1 MASPNLFLCI
11 LLVVFGS
18 HLSTISAA
26 GDGEQSFVVVSTRSF
41 ETQDV
46 CSTSTSTVTPR
57 PNRAGAAVPL
67 VHRHGPCA
75 KSPSTDKPS
84 SFAEALHRSRVRAD
98 YIMSRA
104 LRGRGTTTIMEMQ
117 EQKEGKVSI
126 PAHLDTSVDSQEYVV
141 TLGLGTPAVEQVLL
155 MDTGSDLSWVQC
167 APCNSTDCY
176 PQKDPLFDPRKS
188 STYAPI
194 PCGSD
199 ICKRLQSDR
208 FDNGCSMNRN
218 GTQSQ
223 CGYRVE
229 YGGGLKTRG
238 VYSNEALTMAPGVV
252 IKDFHFGCAYKQIG
266 SDDKS
271 DGLLGLGGAPESL
284 PVQTSAVYGGSFSY
298 CLPPVS
304 SGTGFLALG
313 APSNTSGFSF
323 TPMTPFMDYATFYL
337 VKLTGISVG
346 GKQLRIPPKVFEG
359 GLIVDC
365 GNIISHLPSTPYAK
379 LQSAFRAA
387 MAAYPLIPSDEY
399 DTCYNFTGYSNVTV
413 PKVAL
418 TFTGGVTIDLD
429 VPNGV
434 LLDGCLAFTE
444 SGPDDYVGFLGNVQM
459 RTLEMLYDVKGGRL
473 GFQAGAC

>member
-1 MASPNLFLCI
+1 MASPHLFLCI

-18 HLSTISAA
+18 YLSTISAA
-26 GDGEQSFVVVSTRSF
+26 GD
-41 ETQDV
+41 
-46 CSTSTSTVTPR
+46 VTPR

-104 LRGRGTTTIMEMQ
+104 LRGRGTTTTM
-117 EQKEGKVSI
+117 EGK
-126 PAHLDTSVDSQEYVV
+126 YVV

-194 PCGSD
+194 PCGSNV
-199 ICKRLQSDR
+199 CKSLQSNHLN
-208 FDNGCSMNRN
+208 NGCSMNGN

-238 VYSNEALTMAPGVV
+238 VYSNEALTLAPGEVV
-252 IKDFHFGCAYKQIG
+252 KDFHFGCAYKQRG
-266 SDDKS
+266 ADDKS
-271 DGLLGLGGAPESL
+271 DGLLGLGGAPQSL
-284 PVQTSAVYGGSFSY
+284 PVQTSALYGGSFSY

-313 APSNTSGFSF
+313 APSNTSDFSF
-323 TPMTPFMDYATFYL
+323 TPMTDFMDDGTSYL

-346 GKQLRIPPKVFEG
+346 GKQLRIPRKVFEG

-379 LQSAFRAA
+379 LRSAFRAA
-387 MAAYPLIPSDEY
+387 MAAYPLIPSDDD
-399 DTCYNFTGYSNVTV
+399 DTCYNFTGYSDVTV

-418 TFTGGVTIDLD
+418 TFTGGVTVDLD

-444 SGPDDYVGFLGNVQM
+444 SGSDGYVGFLGNVQM
-459 RTLEMLYDVKGGRL
+459 RTLEMLYDARGGGL
-473 GFQAGAC
+473 GFRAGAC

>member
-1 MASPNLFLCI
+1 MAYPPLFLCI

-18 HLSTISAA
+18 YLSTISAA
-26 GDGEQSFVVVSTRSF
+26 GDGKQSFVVVSTSSF
-41 ETQDV
+41 QTQDV
-46 CSTSTSTVTPR
+46 CATSTVTPR
-57 PNRAGAAVPL
+57 PNGAAVPL

-75 KSPSTDKPS
+75 KSPSTDKPA
-84 SFAEALHRSRVRAD
+84 SFAEALHRSRVRAN

-104 LRGRGTTTIMEMQ
+104 LRGRGTTTTKKMQ
-117 EQKEGKVSI
+117 DQEEGKVSI
-126 PAHLDTSVDSQEYVV
+126 PAHLGTSVDSQEYVV
-141 TLGLGTPAVEQVLL
+141 MLGLGTPAVEQVLL
-155 MDTGSDLSWVQC
+155 LDTGSDLSWVQC

-199 ICKRLQSDR
+199 VCKTLQSDHHLN
-208 FDNGCSMNRN
+208 NGCSMNGN

-229 YGGGLKTRG
+229 YGGGSKTSG
-238 VYSNEALTMAPGVV
+238 VYSNEALTLAPGVI
-252 IKDFHFGCAYKQIG
+252 IKDFHFGCG
-266 SDDKS
+266 
-271 DGLLGLGGAPESL
+271 
-284 PVQTSAVYGGSFSY
+284 
-298 CLPPVS
+298 
-304 SGTGFLALG
+304 GTGFLALG

-323 TPMTPFMDYATFYL
+323 TPMTQFVDSVTDYV

-346 GKQLRIPPKVFEG
+346 GKQLRIPRKVFEG

-379 LQSAFRAA
+379 LRSAFRAA
-387 MAAYPLIPSDEY
+387 MAAYPLIPSDEH
-399 DTCYNFTGYSNVTV
+399 DTCYNFTGYSNATV

-418 TFTGGVTIDLD
+418 TFTGGVTVDLD
-429 VPNGV
+429 VPNGL

-444 SGPDDYVGFLGNVQM
+444 SGEDGYVGFLGNVQM
-459 RTLEMLYDVKGGRL
+459 RTLEMLYDVRGGRL
-473 GFQAGAC
+473 GFRAGAC

>member
-1 MASPNLFLCI
+1 MASPLFLCI

-18 HLSTISAA
+18 YLSTISAA
-26 GDGEQSFVVVSTRSF
+26 GD
-41 ETQDV
+41 
-46 CSTSTSTVTPR
+46 VTPR
-57 PNRAGAAVPL
+57 PDRAGAAAPL

-104 LRGRGTTTIMEMQ
+104 LRGRDTTTTIE
-117 EQKEGKVSI
+117 
-126 PAHLDTSVDSQEYVV
+126 VV

-199 ICKRLQSDR
+199 LCKSLQSDH
-208 FDNGCSMNRN
+208 FDNGCSMNGN

-365 GNIISHLPSTPYAK
+365 GNIISHLPSTPYAE

-399 DTCYNFTGYSNVTV
+399 DTCYNFTGYSNITV

-418 TFTGGVTIDLD
+418 TFTGGVTVDLD

-444 SGPDDYVGFLGNVQM
+444 SGLDDYVGFLGNVQM
-459 RTLEMLYDVKGGRL
+459 RTLEMLYDVRGGRL
-473 GFQAGAC
+473 GFRAGAC

>member
-1 MASPNLFLCI
+1 MSSPLFLCI

-18 HLSTISAA
+18 YLSISAA
-26 GDGEQSFVVVSTRSF
+26 DDGNQGFVVVSTRSF
-41 ETQDV
+41 RTQDV
-46 CSTSTSTVTPR
+46 CSRSTALTPR
-57 PNRAGAAVPL
+57 PNPAGAAVPL

-75 KSPSTDKPS
+75 KSQSTDKPS
-84 SFAEALHRSRVRAD
+84 SFADALHRSRVRAD

-104 LRGRGTTTIMEMQ
+104 RAATMQ
-117 EQKEGKVSI
+117 EQELEEGKVSV
-126 PAHLDTSVDSQEYVV
+126 PAYLGTSVDSQEYVV

-155 MDTGSDLSWVQC
+155 LDTGSDLSWVQC
-167 APCNSTDCY
+167 APCNSSDCY
-176 PQKDPLFDPRKS
+176 RQKDPLFDPRKS

-199 ICKRLQSDR
+199 VCKTLQSDH
-208 FDNGCSMNRN
+208 FDNGCTMN

-223 CGYRVE
+223 CGYQVE

-238 VYSNEALTMAPGVV
+238 VYSNEALTLAPGVV
-252 IKDFHFGCAYKQIG
+252 IEDFHFGCAYTQSG
-266 SDDKS
+266 PNDKS

-284 PVQTSAVYGGSFSY
+284 PVQTSVVYGGSFSY

-313 APSNTSGFSF
+313 APSNDSGFSF

-346 GKQLRIPPKVFEG
+346 GKQLRIPRKVFEG

-365 GNIISHLPSTPYAK
+365 GNIISHLPSTPYEK

-387 MAAYPLIPSDEY
+387 MAAYPLIPSDEG
-399 DTCYNFTGYSNVTV
+399 DTCYNFTGFSNVTV

-418 TFTGGVTIDLD
+418 TFTGGVTVDLD
-429 VPNGV
+429 VPNGL

-459 RTLEMLYDVKGGRL
+459 RTLEMLYDVKGARL
-473 GFQAGAC
+473 GFRAAGC

>member
-1 MASPNLFLCI
+1 MASPHLFLCI

-18 HLSTISAA
+18 YLSTISAA
-26 GDGEQSFVVVSTRSF
+26 GDAHFRHKMSAPPPHPQYDTRMFLS
-41 ETQDV
+41 
-46 CSTSTSTVTPR
+46 VTPR

-104 LRGRGTTTIMEMQ
+104 LRGRGTTTTM
-117 EQKEGKVSI
+117 EGKVSI
-126 PAHLDTSVDSQEYVV
+126 PAHLGTSVDSQEYVV

-194 PCGSD
+194 PCGSNV
-199 ICKRLQSDR
+199 CKSLQSNHLN
-208 FDNGCSMNRN
+208 NGCSMNGN

-238 VYSNEALTMAPGVV
+238 VYSNEALTLAPGEVV
-252 IKDFHFGCAYKQIG
+252 KDFHFGCAYKQRG
-266 SDDKS
+266 ADDKS
-271 DGLLGLGGAPESL
+271 DGLLGLGGAPQSL
-284 PVQTSAVYGGSFSY
+284 PVQTSALYGGSFSY

-313 APSNTSGFSF
+313 APSNTSDFSF
-323 TPMTPFMDYATFYL
+323 TPMTDFMDDGTSYL

-346 GKQLRIPPKVFEG
+346 GKQLRIPRKVFEG

-379 LQSAFRAA
+379 LRSAFRAA
-387 MAAYPLIPSDEY
+387 MAAYPLIPSDDD
-399 DTCYNFTGYSNVTV
+399 DTCYNFTGYSDVTV

-418 TFTGGVTIDLD
+418 TFTGGVTVDLD

-444 SGPDDYVGFLGNVQM
+444 SGSDGYVGFLGNVQM
-459 RTLEMLYDVKGGRL
+459 RTLEMLYDARGGGL
-473 GFQAGAC
+473 GFRAGAC

>member
-1 MASPNLFLCI
+1 MASPLFLCI

-18 HLSTISAA
+18 YLSTISAA
-26 GDGEQSFVVVSTRSF
+26 GNAYFRHKMSAPPPHQQEQSYDTLMFLLVM
-41 ETQDV
+41 
-46 CSTSTSTVTPR
+46 PR
-57 PNRAGAAVPL
+57 PDRAGAVVPL
-67 VHRHGPCA
+67 LHRHGPCA

-104 LRGRGTTTIMEMQ
+104 LRGRGTTTIME
-117 EQKEGKVSI
+117 GKVSI
-126 PAHLDTSVDSQEYVV
+126 PAHLGTSVDSQEYVV

-199 ICKRLQSDR
+199 VCKSLQSNHLG
-208 FDNGCSMNRN
+208 NGCSMNDN

-238 VYSNEALTMAPGVV
+238 VYSNEALTLAPGEVV
-252 IKDFHFGCAYKQIG
+252 KDFHFGCAYKQRG
-266 SDDKS
+266 ADDKT
-271 DGLLGLGGAPESL
+271 DGLLGLGGAPQSL
-284 PVQTSAVYGGSFSY
+284 PVQTSALYGGSFSY
-298 CLPPVS
+298 CPPPVS

-323 TPMTPFMDYATFYL
+323 TPMTDFMDDGTSYL

-346 GKQLRIPPKVFEG
+346 GKQLRIPRKVFEG

-379 LQSAFRAA
+379 LRSAFRAA
-387 MAAYPLIPSDEY
+387 MAAYPLIPSDDD
-399 DTCYNFTGYSNVTV
+399 DTCYNFTGYSDVTV

-418 TFTGGVTIDLD
+418 TFTGGVTVDLD

-444 SGPDDYVGFLGNVQM
+444 SGSDGYVGFLGNVQM
-459 RTLEMLYDVKGGRL
+459 RTLEMLYDARGGGL
-473 GFQAGAC
+473 GFRAGAC

>member
-1 MASPNLFLCI
+1 MASPHLCI

-18 HLSTISAA
+18 YLSTISAA
-26 GDGEQSFVVVSTRSF
+26 GDGKQNFVVVPTSSF
-41 ETQDV
+41 QTQDV

-84 SFAEALHRSRVRAD
+84 SFAEALQRSRVRAD

-104 LRGRGTTTIMEMQ
+104 LRGRGTTTTMEMQ
-117 EQKEGKVSI
+117 EQEEGKVSI
-126 PAHLDTSVDSQEYVV
+126 PADLGTSVDSQEYVV

-199 ICKRLQSDR
+199 VCKSLQSNHL
-208 FDNGCSMNRN
+208 DNGCSMNGN

-238 VYSNEALTMAPGVV
+238 VYSNEALTLAPGEVV
-252 IKDFHFGCAYKQIG
+252 KDFHFGCAYKQRG
-266 SDDKS
+266 ADDKS
-271 DGLLGLGGAPESL
+271 DGLLGLGGAPQSL
-284 PVQTSAVYGGSFSY
+284 PVQTSALYGGSFSY

-313 APSNTSGFSF
+313 TPNNTSGFSF
-323 TPMTPFMDYATFYL
+323 TPMTDFMDDGTSYL

-346 GKQLRIPPKVFEG
+346 GKQLRIPRKVFEG

-379 LQSAFRAA
+379 LRSAFRAA
-387 MAAYPLIPSDEY
+387 MAAYPLIPSDDD
-399 DTCYNFTGYSNVTV
+399 DTCYNFTGYSDVTV

-418 TFTGGVTIDLD
+418 TFTGGVTVDLD

-444 SGPDDYVGFLGNVQM
+444 SGSDGYVGFLGNVQM
-459 RTLEMLYDVKGGRL
+459 RTLEMLFDARGGGL
-473 GFQAGAC
+473 GFRAGAC

>member
-1 MASPNLFLCI
+1 MAYPPLFLYI

-18 HLSTISAA
+18 YLSTISAA

-41 ETQDV
+41 QTQDV
-46 CSTSTSTVTPR
+46 CSTSTSTVAPR
-57 PNRAGAAVPL
+57 PNGAAVPL

-84 SFAEALHRSRVRAD
+84 SFAETLRRSRVRAD
-98 YIMSRA
+98 YVMS
-104 LRGRGTTTIMEMQ
+104 TMQ
-117 EQKEGKVSI
+117 MQDQEEGKVSI
-126 PAHLDTSVDSQEYVV
+126 PAHLGTFVDSQEYVV

-155 MDTGSDLSWVQC
+155 LDTGSDLSWVQC

-199 ICKRLQSDR
+199 VCKILQSD
-208 FDNGCSMNRN
+208 DHLNNGCSMNGN

-229 YGGGLKTRG
+229 YGGGSKTSG
-238 VYSNEALTMAPGVV
+238 VYSNEALTLAPGVI
-252 IKDFHFGCAYKQIG
+252 IKDFHFGCGYKQG
-266 SDDKS
+266 GPNDKF
-271 DGLLGLGGAPESL
+271 DGLLGLGRAPESL
-284 PVQTSAVYGGSFSY
+284 PVQTSALYGGSFSH
-298 CLPPVS
+298 CLPSVS

-323 TPMTPFMDYATFYL
+323 TPMTQFVDSVTDYV

-346 GKQLRIPPKVFEG
+346 GKQLRIPGKVFEG

-379 LQSAFRAA
+379 LRSAFRAA
-387 MAAYPLIPSDEY
+387 MAAYPLIPSDDH

-429 VPNGV
+429 VPNGL
-434 LLDGCLAFTE
+434 LLDGCLAFTD
-444 SGPDDYVGFLGNVQM
+444 SGSDGYVGFLGNVQM
-459 RTLEMLYDVKGGRL
+459 RTLEMLYDVRGGRL
-473 GFQAGAC
+473 GFRAGAC